1 MKKPVVAFRVGGIEE
16 VVDHRGN
23 GLLVE
28 VGDVAGLAEAIQE
41 LFANEEQCR
50 RLGESGWLQARS
62 LFAAEMSAAQ
72 VTDVYEEMLFDH
84 QTGKR

>member
-1 MKKPVVAFRVGGIEE
+1 

-28 VGDVAGLAEAIQE
+28 VGDVAGLAGAIQE
-41 LFANEEQCR
+41 LFAGEEQCR
-50 RLGESGWLQARS
+50 RLGESGWQQARS